1 MITKCRD
8 ILANTTVI
16 LAALTLL
23 STAPANAF
31 VKLEWDCHESQSDE
45 ACMKTGGLKSIFIY
59 DEINSG
65 DAQQF
70 TVIDSQYPIQKP
82 FPPVFINSRG
92 GEVDAAMAIGIILR
106 RRKASIE
113 GRDIFFPDHPAMC
126 DSACPMLAAG
136 AVKRQFAEIGLHRP
150 FLTGRDTACKPITRD
165 LTDEQLSPDVKY
177 FAAMGMPAKFF
188 EYVKNTPSDKMAEF
202 YYDPKAPSAAQMIVQ
217 FGFRMKRNARA
228 EPAMFDKKGVPR
240 FVDGI
245 SILERGVR
253 EGNAAAA
260 YKLGRIFMEGSGRI
274 SRDINKAIAWYEK
287 AAELG
292 SYKAVHDLGV
302 MFSNGNGVEQDKKKA
317 VSYYRQAAEMGFAG
331 SQNNLGW
338 AYYKGEGVEQNFGLA
353 IYWITRAIDQGE
365 PFAYSS
371 LGEMRLHSHGFPPDD
386 VEAYRWLR
394 IADKTMPSGTS
405 RENNLARLKALEARM
420 SADDIL
426 RGDALAQSWHPLKQ
440 TAERMG
446 NKCAG

>member
-1 MITKCRD
+1 MCLIRAA
-8 ILANTTVI
+8 LFSI
-16 LAALTLL
+16 LAALYLL
-23 STAPANAF
+23 PTAPANAF
-31 VKLEWDCHESQSDE
+31 TKLEWECHESQTDE
-45 ACMKTGGLKSIFIY
+45 ACLKTGGLKSIFIY

-70 TVIDSQYPIQKP
+70 TMIDSQHPNQTP

-92 GEVDAAMAIGIILR
+92 GEVAAAMTIGRILR

-113 GRDIFFPDHPAMC
+113 GRDLFFPDHPAMC

-136 AVKRQFAEIGLHRP
+136 AVTRQFAEIGLHRP
-150 FLTGRDTACKPITRD
+150 FLTSRDTACKPITRHLSDEGLTPD
-165 LTDEQLSPDVKY
+165 LQY
-177 FAAMGMPAKFF
+177 FAEMGLPKKFF
-188 EYVKNTPSDKMAEF
+188 QYVKNTPSDKMAEF
-202 YYDPKAPSAAQMIVQ
+202 YYDPKAPSAAQLIVQ
-217 FGFRMKRNARA
+217 FGFRMKRNARL
-228 EPAMFDKKGVPR
+228 EPAMFDTKGEPR
-240 FVDGI
+240 FIDGI

-260 YKLGRIFMEGSGRI
+260 YKLGRIFMDGSGQI
-274 SRDINKAIAWYEK
+274 SPDIKKAIAWHEK
-287 AAELG
+287 SAKLG

-302 MFSNGNGVEQDKKKA
+302 IFSNGNGVEEDKRKA
-317 VSYYRQAAEMGFAG
+317 VSYYRQASEMGFAG

-338 AYYKGEGVEQNFGLA
+338 AYYKGEGIEQNLALA

-386 VEAYRWLR
+386 VDAYRWLR
-394 IADKTMPSGTS
+394 LADKTMPRGTS
-405 RENNLARLKALEARM
+405 RENNSARLKVLEARM

-426 RGDALAQSWHPLKQ
+426 RGDALAQAWYPLKQ
-440 TAERMG
+440 TAERMAS
-446 NKCAG
+446 KCAG